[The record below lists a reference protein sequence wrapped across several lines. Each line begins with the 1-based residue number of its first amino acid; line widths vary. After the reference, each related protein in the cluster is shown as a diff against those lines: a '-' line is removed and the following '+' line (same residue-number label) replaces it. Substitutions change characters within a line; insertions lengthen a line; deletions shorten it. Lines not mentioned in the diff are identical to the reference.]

1 MIKAYEEDLRDANEF
16 FRWQTEMKEKD
27 VAMRKTEVERRRLEM
42 VQSQKDAIEASK
54 RQKRENKEVADKIK
68 EEAEAMKNQME
79 AEEELILLMN
89 KQLVTEVK
97 EIRQTA
103 PALARKK
110 LLKRNEEN
118 RRQIDDE
125 IAHEEK
131 MDKVR
136 QIQALERV
144 LQKAE
149 TGAEKFDPT
158 TTMCQG
164 LLEELSL
171 VELKERLA
179 MARVAADEHE
189 KTRRR
194 QILQNKQERAIDIRT
209 RIENTGRIRQAA

>member
-1 MIKAYEEDLRDANEF
+1 MG
-16 FRWQTEMKEKD
+16 
-27 VAMRKTEVERRRLEM
+27 
-42 VQSQKDAIEASK
+42 
-54 RQKRENKEVADKIK
+54 
-68 EEAEAMKNQME
+68 
-79 AEEELILLMN
+79 
-89 KQLVTEVK
+89 
-97 EIRQTA
+97 
-103 PALARKK
+103 
-110 LLKRNEEN
+110 
-118 RRQIDDE
+118 

-171 VELKERLA
+171 GELKERLA

-209 RIENTGRIRQAA
+209 RIENTGRIRQAAQNSNLAARARRKKKAENERRRIGCRGTENRDSADVPGG